1 MPKIHNAANYPEAP
15 SSFPQR
21 IAISWRPQ
29 EKIYINHRVGVVKQ
43 WRKLREKLW
52 KNLQR
57 RRNRASWRVRLQE
70 TLCSILSHCQREMW
84 PKNWW
89 RKQCEK
95 NIESL
100 ECENKCHSESGCKFA
115 MGVSGSSSS
124 SSYLLPLRS
133 SHVWREARE
142 APYVRGDHV

>member
-1 MPKIHNAANYPEAP
+1 
-15 SSFPQR
+15 
-21 IAISWRPQ
+21 
-29 EKIYINHRVGVVKQ
+29 
-43 WRKLREKLW
+43 
-52 KNLQR
+52 
-57 RRNRASWRVRLQE
+57 VRLQE

-124 SSYLLPLRS
+124 SSYLLPLTSQFTRVEGSTWGSLCQRWSRVNHVISWRGGTSGCLRGWACAS
-133 SHVWREARE
+133 SKRDMSGLLTRPMLGWDG
-142 APYVRGDHV
+142 RGEPLDMTKYILYI